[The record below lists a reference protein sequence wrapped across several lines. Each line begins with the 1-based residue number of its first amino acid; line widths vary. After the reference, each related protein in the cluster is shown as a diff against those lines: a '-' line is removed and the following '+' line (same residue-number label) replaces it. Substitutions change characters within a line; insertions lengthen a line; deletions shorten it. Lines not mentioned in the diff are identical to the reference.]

1 MKYLKKIFENNKV
14 IDTNI
19 LGDILLEITDLGY
32 LSHIESSWWSDDRS
46 SSIVLT
52 VYGKDAKAPTTSFTN
67 STSDIYP
74 DEIMDAIE
82 RIVEFLDGE
91 GYTLFSNGEEILE
104 IIKNRPTE
112 VQGKLLKIPVGRYN
126 QVEMKWDEKTNQY
139 IVTSN
144 IGLEFRQ

>member
-32 LSHIESSWWSDDRS
+32 LSHIGSSWWSDDRS

-52 VYGKDAKAPTTSFTN
+52 LYGKDTKAPTTSFTN

-91 GYTLFSNGEEILE
+91 GYRLFGNGEEILE

-112 VQGKLLKIPVGRYN
+112 VQGKLLKIPVGHN
-126 QVEMKWDEKTNQY
+126 KVDMKWDEKTNQY
-139 IVTSN
+139 IVTTS

>member
-32 LSHIESSWWSDDRS
+32 LSHIESSWWSDDRT

-52 VYGKDAKAPTTSFTN
+52 LYGKNGTY
-67 STSDIYP
+67 IYP
-74 DEIMDAIE
+74 DEILDAIE

-91 GYTLFSNGEEILE
+91 GYTLFGNGEKVLE
-104 IIKNRPTE
+104 VIKNRPTE
-112 VQGKLLKIPVGRYN
+112 QVDKMFVLEVPIGRYN
-126 QVEMKWDEKTNQY
+126 KVNMKWDEKTNQY

-144 IGLEFRQ
+144 IGLEFRN

>member
-52 VYGKDAKAPTTSFTN
+52 LYGKNRTY
-67 STSDIYP
+67 DIYP
-74 DEIMDAIE
+74 DEIIDAIE
-82 RIVEFLDGE
+82 RLVEFLDGE
-91 GYTLFSNGEEILE
+91 GYTLFSNGEKILE

-112 VQGKLLKIPVGRYN
+112 VQGVSKLLEIPVDLYN
-126 QVEMKWDEKTNQY
+126 KVGMKWDEKTNQY
-139 IVTSN
+139 IVTTS
-144 IGLEFRQ
+144 IGLEFRN

>member
-1 MKYLKKIFENNKV
+1 MKYLKKIFESDKV

-32 LSHIESSWWSDDRS
+32 LSHIENSWWSDDRS

-52 VYGKDAKAPTTSFTN
+52 LYGKNQTS
-67 STSDIYP
+67 SIYP

-82 RIVEFLDGE
+82 RLIDFLDGE
-91 GYTLFSNGEEILE
+91 GYRLFGDGENILE

-112 VQGKLLKIPVGRYN
+112 QRNKILEIPVGRYN
-126 QVEMKWDEKTNQY
+126 KVNMKWDEKINGY
-139 IVTSN
+139 KLTSSFS
-144 IGLEFRQ
+144 LEFTQ